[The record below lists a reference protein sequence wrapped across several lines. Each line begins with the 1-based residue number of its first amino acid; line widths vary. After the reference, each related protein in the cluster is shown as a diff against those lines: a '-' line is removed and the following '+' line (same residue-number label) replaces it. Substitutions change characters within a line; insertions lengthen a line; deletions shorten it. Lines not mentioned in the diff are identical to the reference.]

1 MLLNWVGGRL
11 THGLGADSAGGPRVE
26 NQKACPSRAG
36 GCEGRDSVVAKR
48 YLEWEEPDWQ
58 GSRHNS
64 HVLALVNI
72 VRAQPAE
79 LSVCRLNALDYYRG
93 KIENRARYEKAR
105 WEIYADD
112 QDVEGLGCSIRRC
125 YQSRRRSSPSS
136 GARSRAPQEPIITL
150 DSQILEHYF

>member
-1 MLLNWVGGRL
+1 MRDSRRWRKQNDGVLLNWVGGRL

-26 NQKACPSRAG
+26 NLKACPSHAG

-48 YLEWEEPDWQ
+48 CLEWEEPDWQ

-79 LSVCRLNALDYYRG
+79 LSLSVASTLLTATRVKS
-93 KIENRARYEKAR
+93 KIE
-105 WEIYADD
+105 
-112 QDVEGLGCSIRRC
+112 
-125 YQSRRRSSPSS
+125 
-136 GARSRAPQEPIITL
+136 
-150 DSQILEHYF
+150 